1 MAATSSETPRIVTRG
16 ETTQFRVGFFADD
29 AKTIPLSPL
38 SPDYPAF
45 VIIDPSGTPI
55 QSGVGTLRSPG
66 NYAVDFLVPKD
77 APLSYFQRAPQ
88 QYNDQGQGMPL
99 TADGG
104 RYRIEWTIVT
114 VENYQVQFV
123 EEFDVRDQ
131 AVTQS
136 HSRELKYLTMAGD
149 PVRLLYRTTVLPYK
163 TTLKLIVRGDDS
175 NPVVNPS
182 LDFSLIGDYKG
193 DIQYA
198 KDGDSYVLFYDLPAG
213 VTQKNTAYIALWNIM
228 ETQFS
233 VPVTEFQIVTAISS
247 SVLPVIT
254 ALRMLIDRF
263 QKRLGRLQAYED
275 SDLLEYIA
283 NGLRM
288 TNLSYPTTS
297 FRLDQIPDDL
307 LTHVTLAAAWYGLQ
321 AQSILETDLSF
332 NFSGQSVTLSVDRA
346 SALDGAASKLMDWY
360 NSSIAP
366 AKMAYVRKSR
376 GIGTVA
382 GRAYNYRQMYQY
394 VYRISSM
401 GSDGLL
407 NTLTKIGLL

>member
-1 MAATSSETPRIVTRG
+1 MAASSQTPRILTRG

-29 AKTIPLSPL
+29 AKTIPLTPI

-45 VIIDPSGTPI
+45 TILDPSGTPI
-55 QSGVGTLRSPG
+55 QSGTGIMRSPG
-66 NYAVDFLVPKD
+66 NYAFDFLVPKD
-77 APLSYFQRAPQ
+77 APLTYFQQAPQ
-88 QYNDQGQGMPL
+88 QYNDQGQGVPL
-99 TADGG
+99 SNDQS

-114 VENYQVQFV
+114 AENYQVQFV
-123 EEFDVRDQ
+123 EEFDIRDL

-136 HSRELKYLTMAGD
+136 HSRELKYMTMAGD
-149 PVRLLYRTTVLPYK
+149 AVRLMYRCTVLPYK
-163 TTLKLIVRGDDS
+163 TTLKLIVRGDDN
-175 NPVVNPS
+175 NPVANPT

-198 KDGDSYVLFYDLPAG
+198 KDGDSYVLYYDLPAG
-213 VTQKNTAYIALWNIM
+213 VTLANTAYLALWQIQ

-233 VPVTEFQIVTAISS
+233 VPTTEFQILVAISS
-247 SVLPVIT
+247 NVLPVIT

-263 QKRLGRLQAYED
+263 QKRLGRVQGYED
-275 SDLLEYIA
+275 SDLLEYISH
-283 NGLRM
+283 GLRM
-288 TNLSYPTTS
+288 VNLSYPTTS
-297 FRLDQIPDDL
+297 FTLNQIPDDL
-307 LTHVTLAAAWYGLQ
+307 LTHVTLAAAWYGLNAQ
-321 AQSILETDLSF
+321 AILETDLSF

-346 SALDGAASKLMDWY
+346 SALESHAGKLMEWY

-366 AKMAYVRKSR
+366 SKMAYVRKSR